1 MSNVLVL
8 NCGSSSVK
16 FALINPKTS
25 ETIFSGLAENISQK
39 NCKVT
44 FKTDTKD
51 TIEIKNGSYE
61 DIFTKVKEYLQDK
74 GHLESV
80 IAVGHRVVHGGQY
93 FDSSVVITEDNL
105 DKIKESI
112 PLAPL
117 HNPANVEGIEFCQKI
132 FPSLP
137 QVAVF
142 DTAFHHSIARHV
154 AEYAIPRELT
164 DNYHI
169 KKYGFHGTSHSYVSK
184 EAAKILG
191 KEKGNFIVAHLGNGC
206 SLSAVVNGESVDTTM
221 GFTPLDGLIMG
232 TRSGTVDAG
241 IFRFLANNLGWNAH
255 KITDVLNKESGLQG
269 ICGQNDMRAI
279 EELAFEKNDENAK
292 LAIQMFC
299 HRVAHYAASYMMYFK
314 SFDGLV
320 FTGGIGE
327 NGDVMRRDIVKNLEN
342 IGFKIDEAKN
352 STRGETFIS
361 ATDSH
366 NVMVVATNEEL
377 MIALDTINLI

>member
-1 MSNVLVL
+1 MV
-8 NCGSSSVK
+8 
-16 FALINPKTS
+16 
-25 ETIFSGLAENISQK
+25 NI
-39 NCKVT
+39 
-44 FKTDTKD
+44 
-51 TIEIKNGSYE
+51 
-61 DIFTKVKEYLQDK
+61 
-74 GHLESV
+74 
-80 IAVGHRVVHGGQY
+80 
-93 FDSSVVITEDNL
+93 FDSSVIITDDSL
-105 DKIKESI
+105 DKMKEII

-117 HNPANVEGIEFCQKI
+117 HNPANIEGIEFCQKI

-142 DTAFHHSIARHV
+142 DTAFHQTIAKHV

-184 EAAKILG
+184 EAAKIIG

-232 TRSGTVDAG
+232 TRSGAVDAG

-269 ICGQNDMRAI
+269 ICGHNDMREI
-279 EELAFEKNDENAK
+279 EDLAFNKNDENAK
-292 LAIQMFC
+292 LAIEMFC
-299 HRVAHYAASYMMYFK
+299 HRVAHYVASYMMYFEN
-314 SFDGLV
+314 FDSLV

-327 NGDVMRRDIVKNLEN
+327 NGSVMRNDIIKKLEN
-342 IGFKIDEAKN
+342 IGFKIDTNKN
-352 STRGETFIS
+352 EKRGETFIS
-361 ATDSH
+361 AENSH
-366 NVMVVATNEEL
+366 RIMVVSTNEEL